1 MKECQ
6 TILLIDDDFDM
17 HTICKRYIEKGGYQ
31 FLSARNGREG
41 LEIIKAG
48 RADLVLLDYMM
59 PELDGAEVFQI
70 LRNEPHFEHVR
81 DVPVIIMTVLSD
93 NYVEKSELLKS
104 GVALFLQKPFG
115 FKELIDIIDN
125 VFVTTAIRKKQ
136 REVEAQKIEEAER
149 LFDENKL
156 LKNQFQEKYSFNNIV
171 TINSKMRQIFDKIV
185 KIAHTDANI
194 LIYGESGTGK
204 ELIARSI
211 HATSSRKDFSFV
223 PVDCVAL
230 PASLMESELFGY
242 ERGAFTGAVNAKGG
256 LIELANKGTF
266 FLDEICEL
274 NFDLQAKLLRVLQ
287 ERQFRRLGGK
297 KLIHVDIRIISA
309 TNKNPERAMMENQLR
324 EDLYYRLNVIP
335 IHVPPLRE
343 RKEDIPLLAEHF
355 IKRFSSHNGNHKI
368 QLSDQAMD
376 IITEYQW
383 PGNVR
388 ELQNLM
394 ERLVSLANSDVVDV
408 DDLPKEILEN
418 YEIQHTVLSNDL
430 PLKDAR
436 RQWIAQFERNYLL
449 NLLMRCDGN
458 ISKVARI
465 AQVNRMTIYRLL
477 STYNISFKK
486 SIIQNEPAGSFR

>member
-1 MKECQ
+1 MRQ
-6 TILLIDDDFDM
+6 DRTILLIDDDYDM
-17 HTICKRYIEKGGYQ
+17 HTICKRYIEKGG
-31 FLSARNGREG
+31 FKFMSAKNGREG
-41 LEIIKAG
+41 LEIIKTG
-48 RADLVLLDYMM
+48 EVDLVLLDYMM

-70 LRNEPHFEHVR
+70 LKNDTRYEHVR
-81 DVPVIIMTVLSD
+81 DIPVIIMTVLSD

-104 GVALFLQKPFG
+104 GVSLFLQKPFG
-115 FKELIDIIDN
+115 FKELIDIIEN
-125 VFVTTAIRKKQ
+125 VFVTADIQKKQ
-136 REVEAQKIEEAER
+136 RELETEKIEEAER
-149 LFDENKL
+149 LYDENKL
-156 LKNQFQEKYSFNNIV
+156 LKNQFQEKYNFTNIV
-171 TINSKMRQIFDKIV
+171 TINSKMRQLFDKIV
-185 KIAHTDANI
+185 KISHTDANI

-211 HATSSRKDFSFV
+211 HATSSRRNFSFV

-242 ERGAFTGAVNAKGG
+242 EKGAFTGAVNSKGG
-256 LIELANKGTF
+256 LIEMANKGTF

-297 KLIHVDIRIISA
+297 KLIHADIRIISA
-309 TNKNPERAMMENQLR
+309 TNRNPERAMMENRLR

-335 IHVPPLRE
+335 INLPPLRE

-355 IKRFSSHNGNHKI
+355 IKRFSSNNGNHKI
-368 QLSDQAMD
+368 KLSPRAMEVL
-376 IITEYQW
+376 TEYQW

-394 ERLVSLANSDVVDV
+394 ERLVSLASSDIVDT

-418 YEIQHTVLSNDL
+418 YELQHTVISNDL

-436 RQWIAQFERNYLL
+436 RQWIAKFERNYLL

-477 STYNISFKK
+477 NTYNISFKK
-486 SIIQNEPAGSFR
+486 SIVQNEPSENY